1 MPKTTPEFAAAIDLG
16 SNSFHMIVARIQN
29 GQLAVVD
36 KIRESVRL
44 GSGMDADNVMDEETQ
59 TRALECL
66 KKFGQ
71 RLADFPPGSVRAV
84 GTNTLRNASNS
95 EAFLSLAEEAL
106 GHPID
111 IIAGVEEAR
120 LIYLG
125 VAHSK
130 AVADQQRLVMDIG
143 GGSTELIIGN
153 DAGPI
158 FMESMEMGCV
168 SVTKR
173 FFGNGK
179 ISPQKIAKARIFALT
194 ELEPHARKFIKRG
207 WDQAIGASGTIRSV
221 IKVISAAGWDN
232 DYITLDG
239 LQKLIS
245 ALAEFEQ
252 IDQIKLDGLSDER
265 APVFIGG
272 VIVLLSTFEALGI
285 KQMEVSDRA
294 LREGLLH
301 DLLGRLKDQD
311 IRDASIQHLAERYHA
326 DQVQAQRV
334 KQTSQYILQQ
344 LSDSWGLNYDIAEE
358 WLGWAADLHEIGLD
372 IAHSRHNQHAAYI
385 IEHSDLAGFS
395 QQEQRLL
402 AALVLSHRR
411 KLPLKLYKELPKR
424 ISKPVK
430 QLAVILRLAVIL
442 HRSRSD
448 SDLPNFKIKPVENNK
463 IELRLKPEWLEQ
475 HPLTLADLE
484 EEQNH
489 LDSAGFELSLKQN
502 N

>member
-29 GQLAVVD
+29 GQLAVMD

-44 GSGMDADNVMDEETQ
+44 GSGIDANNVICEETQ

-95 EAFLSLAEEAL
+95 DSFLSLAEEAL

-125 VAHSK
+125 VAHSM

-158 FMESMEMGCV
+158 FMESLEMGCV
-168 SVTKR
+168 SVSKR

-179 ISPQKIAKARIFALT
+179 ISPQKIANARTFALT
-194 ELEPHARKFIKRG
+194 ELEPYVRKFKKRG
-207 WDQAIGASGTIRSV
+207 WDQAIGASGTIRAV
-221 IKVISAAGWDN
+221 IKVINAAGWGNDN
-232 DYITLDG
+232 ITLEG
-239 LQKLIS
+239 LQKLIT
-245 ALAEFEQ
+245 ALAEFEH

-265 APVFIGG
+265 TPVFIGG
-272 VIVLLSTFEALGI
+272 MIVLLATFEALGI

-311 IRDASIQHLAERYHA
+311 IRDASIAHLAERYHA
-326 DQVQAQRV
+326 DQAQAQRI
-334 KQTSQYILQQ
+334 KQTSHYILQQ
-344 LSDSWGLNYDIAEE
+344 IKDSLGLNYDEAEE
-358 WLGWAADLHEIGLD
+358 WLGWASELHEIGLD
-372 IAHSRHNQHAAYI
+372 IAHNRHHQHAAYI

-395 QQEQRLL
+395 QQEQRFL

-411 KLPLKLYKELPKR
+411 KLPIKLYKELPKR

-430 QLAVILRLAVIL
+430 QLSVILRLAVIL

-448 SDLPNFKIKPVENNK
+448 NDLPNFKINFSDEK

-489 LDSAGFELSLKQN
+489 LDSAGLELSLPQKD
-502 N
+502 

>member
-1 MPKTTPEFAAAIDLG
+1 MPKSTPELAAAIDLG

-29 GQLAVVD
+29 GQLAVMD

-44 GSGMDADNVMDEETQ
+44 GSGIDANNVITEATQ

-84 GTNTLRNASNS
+84 GTNTLRNAKNS
-95 EAFLSLAEEAL
+95 EAFLNLAEEAL

-111 IIAGVEEAR
+111 VIAGVEEAR

-130 AVADQQRLVMDIG
+130 TVADQQRLVMDIG

-158 FMESMEMGCV
+158 FMESLEMGCV
-168 SVTKR
+168 SITKR

-179 ISPQKIAKARIFALT
+179 ISPLKLAKARTFALT
-194 ELEPHARKFIKRG
+194 ELEPHVRKFKKRG

-221 IKVISAAGWDN
+221 IKVISAAGWN
-232 DYITLDG
+232 SDYITLTG
-239 LQKLIS
+239 LQKLIT
-245 ALAEFEQ
+245 ALAEFEH
-252 IDQIKLDGLSDER
+252 IEQIKLDGLSDER

-301 DLLGRLKDQD
+301 DLLGRLRDED
-311 IRDASIQHLAERYHA
+311 IRDASINHLAERYHA
-326 DQVQAQRV
+326 DQAQAQRV
-334 KQTSQYILQQ
+334 KHTSHYILQQ
-344 LSDSWGLNYDIAEE
+344 LTNSWGLNFDEAEE
-358 WLGWAADLHEIGLD
+358 WLGWASDLHEIGLD
-372 IAHSRHNQHAAYI
+372 IAHNRHNQHAAYI
-385 IEHSDLAGFS
+385 VEHSDLAGFS
-395 QQEQRLL
+395 QFEQRFL

-411 KLPLKLYKELPKR
+411 KLPIKLYKELPKR
-424 ISKPVK
+424 ICKPVK
-430 QLAVILRLAVIL
+430 QLSVILRLAVIL

-448 SDLPNFKIKPVENNK
+448 TPMPDFTLEVFDKNSF
-463 IELRLKPEWLEQ
+463 ELCLEHKWLEQ
-475 HPLTLADLE
+475 HPLTQADLE
-484 EEQNH
+484 EEIIH
-489 LDSAGFELSLKQN
+489 LKNINLELSLCQED
-502 N
+502 

>member
-1 MPKTTPEFAAAIDLG
+1 MPKSTPELAAAIDLG

-29 GQLAVVD
+29 GQLAVMD

-44 GSGMDADNVMDEETQ
+44 GSGIDANNAITEATQ
-59 TRALECL
+59 ARALECL

-95 EAFLSLAEEAL
+95 EAFLDLAEEAL

-130 AVADQQRLVMDIG
+130 AVADRQRLVMDIG

-158 FMESMEMGCV
+158 FMESLEMGCV
-168 SVTKR
+168 SITKR

-179 ISPQKIAKARIFALT
+179 ISPLKLAKARTFALT
-194 ELEPHARKFIKRG
+194 ELEPHVRKFKKRG

-221 IKVISAAGWDN
+221 IKVISTAGWDK
-232 DYITLDG
+232 DHITLAG
-239 LQKLIS
+239 LQKLIT
-245 ALAEFEQ
+245 ALAEFEH

-272 VIVLLSTFEALGI
+272 VVVLLSTFEALNI
-285 KQMEVSDRA
+285 KQLEVSDRA

-301 DLLGRLKDQD
+301 DLLGRLKDED
-311 IRDASIQHLAERYHA
+311 IRDASINHLAKRYHA
-326 DQVQAQRV
+326 DRVQAQRV
-334 KQTSQYILQQ
+334 KKTSHYILQQ
-344 LSDSWGLNYDIAEE
+344 LTNSWGLNFNEADE
-358 WLGWAADLHEIGLD
+358 WLGWASDLHEIGLD
-372 IAHSRHNQHAAYI
+372 IAHNRHNQHGAYI

-395 QQEQRLL
+395 QFEQRFL

-411 KLPLKLYKELPKR
+411 KLPVKLYKELPKR
-424 ISKPVK
+424 IYKPVK
-430 QLAVILRLAVIL
+430 QLSTILRLAVIL

-448 SDLPNFKIKPVENNK
+448 VPMPDFSIKMTNKNK
-463 IELRLKPEWLEQ
+463 IELCLEPEWLSQ
-475 HPLTLADLE
+475 HPLTQADLE
-484 EEQNH
+484 EETTH
-489 LDSAGFELSLKQN
+489 LESINLELSLC
-502 N
+502 

>member
-1 MPKTTPEFAAAIDLG
+1 
-16 SNSFHMIVARIQN
+16 MIVARIQN
-29 GQLAVVD
+29 GQLAVMD
-36 KIRESVRL
+36 RIRESVRL
-44 GSGMDADNVMDEETQ
+44 GSGIDANNIITEETQ

-71 RLADFPPGSVRAV
+71 RLANFPPGSVRAV

-95 EAFLSLAEEAL
+95 EVFLSRAEEAL

-130 AVADQQRLVMDIG
+130 TVADQQRLVMDIG

-158 FMESMEMGCV
+158 FMESLEMGCV
-168 SVTKR
+168 SISKR

-179 ISPQKIAKARIFALT
+179 ISPLKLAKARTFALT
-194 ELEPHARKFIKRG
+194 ELEPHVRKFKKRG
-207 WDQAIGASGTIRSV
+207 WDQAIGASGTIRAV
-221 IKVISAAGWDN
+221 IKVISAAGWN
-232 DYITLDG
+232 SDYITLEG
-239 LQKLIS
+239 LQKLIT
-245 ALAEFEQ
+245 ALAAFEH
-252 IDQIKLDGLSDER
+252 IDQIKLDALSDER
-265 APVFIGG
+265 APIFIGG
-272 VIVLLSTFEALGI
+272 VIILLATFEALDI

-301 DLLGRLKDQD
+301 DLLGRLKDED
-311 IRDASIQHLAERYHA
+311 IRDASIQHLAERYHT
-326 DQVQAQRV
+326 DQAQAQRV
-334 KQTSQYILQQ
+334 KQTSHYILKQ
-344 LSDSWGLNYDIAEE
+344 LVDDWALSYTEAEE

-372 IAHSRHNQHAAYI
+372 IAHHRHHQHAAYI
-385 IEHSDLAGFS
+385 IEHSDLAGYS

-411 KLPLKLYKELPKR
+411 KLPIKLYKELPKR

-448 SDLPNFKIKPVENNK
+448 AVLPNFKIKLGDDS
-463 IELRLKPEWLEQ
+463 IDLRLKPEWLEQ

-484 EEQNH
+484 EEKSYLN
-489 LDSAGFELSLKQN
+489 SAGLTLNLCQTIQKN
-502 N
+502 P